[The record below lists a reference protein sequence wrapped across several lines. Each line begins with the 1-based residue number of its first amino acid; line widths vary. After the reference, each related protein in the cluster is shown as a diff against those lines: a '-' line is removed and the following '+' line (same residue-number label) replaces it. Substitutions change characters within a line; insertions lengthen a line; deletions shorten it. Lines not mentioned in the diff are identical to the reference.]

1 MIIIWQI
8 KNRFFGKR
16 HIPLD
21 SFWNYKNNK
30 ADNNLVAGIVLKAMC
45 ILHFMFPGAN
55 TTENEPDTTYPVVSL
70 LW

>member
-1 MIIIWQI
+1 MP
-8 KNRFFGKR
+8 KNHFFGKR

-21 SFWNYKNNK
+21 GFLKLQNK

-70 LW
+70 L